1 MVVVV
6 VVMVS
11 SPLTGSNVVRL
22 LLLLFWLFFVV
33 VSPESES
40 STEIEAESSPPANSI
55 PKRRMPD
62 FSLMGGAGRMK
73 GSWEK
78 ESTFMKSRVSLSVV
92 VLSMR
97 REKE

>member
-1 MVVVV
+1 MVVV

-22 LLLLFWLFFVV
+22 LLLLLFWLFFVV

-40 STEIEAESSPPANSI
+40 ATETEAESSLPANSI

-62 FSLMGGAGRMK
+62 FSLLGGAGRMK